1 MTRHLPVAHLSDEA
15 IAAVADG
22 VLVGAPLARAERH
35 LGSCLDCAQEVVAQ
49 RQASFALRA
58 ASIPCLPGDLADRL
72 RGLPH
77 TISLEAPDI
86 VCSVLGDN
94 GQPMFAAFGTPGGS
108 SLGASAEPAGRSTP
122 RRRLGR

>member
-22 VLVGAPLARAERH
+22 ALVGAPFSRAERH
-35 LGSCLDCAQEVVAQ
+35 LGTCLECAQEVVAQ

-58 ASIPCLPGDLADRL
+58 ASIPSLPGGLADRL
-72 RGLPH
+72 RGLPQ
-77 TISLEAPDI
+77 TIPLEAPAI

-94 GQPMFAAFGTPGGS
+94 GQPMFAAFGTTQD
-108 SLGASAEPAGRSTP
+108 SLTAANTRSLP
-122 RRRLGR
+122 RRWMGR